1 MAVPLPLFNRNQ
13 GNIQRARLNVTQTQA
28 ELLAL
33 EDKVVYEVR
42 QAERQYTVT
51 RVAIARIEHS
61 LLPKARKEHDRITN
75 LYLAGKAD
83 ELAFLTAERDYDQI
97 VRQYR
102 DALVRHR
109 RAMLRLNTAVGS
121 RIMP

>member
-83 ELAFLTAERDYDQI
+83 ELTFLTAERDYDQI